1 MTMNRSQEL
10 YESAQKY
17 IPGGVNSPVR
27 AFRNVGTN
35 PRFIASGTGCRIR
48 DVDGREYIDYVG
60 SWGPL
65 IFGHAHPQV
74 VEAVRRTL
82 EKGTSFGA
90 PTELEVQMAK
100 RVCDMVPSVDMVRMV
115 NSGTEAAMSAVRLAR
130 AATRRPCVVKF
141 DGCYHGHGDSFLIK
155 AGSGALTLGIPDSP
169 GVPPGSAA
177 DTLVAGY
184 NHLDSVQALFQAN
197 PDRIAAI
204 VVEPVA
210 GNMGV
215 VPPEPG
221 FLEGLR
227 DICSR
232 EGALL
237 IFDEVITGFRL
248 ARGGAQE
255 RFGVRPD
262 LTVLGKIIGGG
273 LPAAAY
279 GGRRDLMEQ
288 MAPAGPVYQ
297 AGTLSGNPIA
307 MSAGLAQLDLLEE
320 HKPWDE
326 LERKSAMLEKGFRE
340 SIERLGLGLTLNR
353 VGSMMTLFFRA
364 PEVKDMSDAGTSDR
378 QRHAAYFRAMLER
391 GQYLAPSQFEALFVS
406 QAHEDADLEA
416 TMEAAE
422 ESLKAAYKK

>member
-1 MTMNRSQEL
+1 VTMNRSREL
-10 YESAQKY
+10 YEAAQEA

-27 AFRNVGTN
+27 AFRNVGAS
-35 PRFIASGTGCRIR
+35 PPFIASGQGCRIR
-48 DVDGREYIDYVG
+48 DVDGGEYIDYVG

-74 VEAVRRTL
+74 VEAVRQTL

-90 PTELEVQMAK
+90 PTELEVRMAQ
-100 RVCDMVPSVDMVRMV
+100 RVCNMVPSVEMVRMV
-115 NSGTEAAMSAVRLAR
+115 NSGTEAAMTAVRLAR
-130 AATRRPCVVKF
+130 AATNRDGIIKF
-141 DGCYHGHGDSFLIK
+141 EGCYHGHGDSFLIK
-155 AGSGALTLGIPDSP
+155 AGSGALTLGVPDSP
-169 GVPPGSAA
+169 GVPTGTAA
-177 DTLVAGY
+177 DTL
-184 NHLDSVQALFQAN
+184 LALFNDLSSVDALFEAN
-197 PDRIAAI
+197 PQRIAAVI
-204 VVEPVA
+204 VEPVA

-215 VPPEPG
+215 VPPSPG

-227 DICSR
+227 EICSR

-273 LPAAAY
+273 FPAAAY

-307 MSAGLAQLDLLEE
+307 MSAGLAQLELLEE
-320 HKPWDE
+320 QKPWDE

-340 SIERLGLGLTLNR
+340 TLEQLGLGLTLNR
-353 VGSMMTLFFRA
+353 VGSMMTLFFRP
-364 PEVKDMSDAGTSDR
+364 PEVKDMADAGTSDTK
-378 QRHAAYFRAMLER
+378 RHAAYFRAMLER

-406 QAHEDADLEA
+406 QAHEDSDLEA
-416 TMEAAE
+416 TIEAAK
-422 ESLKAAYKK
+422 ESLKAAYQK

>member
-65 IFGHAHPQV
+65 IFGHAHPKV

-177 DTLVAGY
+177 DTLVASY
-184 NHLDSVQALFQAN
+184 NDLDSVQALFQAN

-320 HKPWDE
+320 QKPWDE

>member
-1 MTMNRSQEL
+1 MNRSREL

-27 AFRNVGTN
+27 AFRNVGTS
-35 PRFIASGTGCRIR
+35 PPFIASGKGCRIR
-48 DVDGREYIDYVG
+48 DVDGGEYVDYVG

-65 IFGHAHPQV
+65 IFGHAHPKV
-74 VEAVRRTL
+74 VEAVRQTL

-90 PTELEVQMAK
+90 PTELEVRMAQ
-100 RVCDMVPSVDMVRMV
+100 RVCDMVPTVEMVRMV

-130 AATRRPCVVKF
+130 AATSRPGVIKF

-155 AGSGALTLGIPDSP
+155 AGSGALTLGVPDSP

-177 DTLVAGY
+177 DTLVAQY
-184 NHLDSVQALFQAN
+184 NHLDSVRALFEAN

-227 DICSR
+227 ELSSR

-255 RFGVRPD
+255 RFGIRPD

-279 GGRRDLMEQ
+279 GGRSDLMEL
-288 MAPAGPVYQ
+288 MAPVGPVYQ

-307 MSAGLAQLDLLEE
+307 MSAGLAQLELLEE
-320 HKPWDE
+320 QKPWDE

-340 SIERLGLGLTLNR
+340 SSERLGLDLALNR
-353 VGSMMTLFFRA
+353 VGSMMTLFFRE

-378 QRHAAYFRAMLER
+378 ERHAAYFRAMLER

-406 QAHEDADLEA
+406 QAHEDTDLEA
-416 TMEAAE
+416 TIEAAE
-422 ESLKAAYKK
+422 ESLKVAYKK